1 MGPGIFGK
9 LPAHGDFVSRGLPA
23 GLRKALDHW
32 VTHQIG
38 QRTLPA
44 DGLRARLTLGGMPV
58 IAVILSS
65 HDKPGRTFPI
75 VGVATDP
82 GASHEEIDVW
92 CDQMTE
98 TLDQAVNGVMDADAV
113 MTALPPAPMGPGC
126 NAAQHGTFWQKG
138 QAPRS
143 TLELRATL
151 SSD

>member
-38 QRTLPA
+38 QRALPA
-44 DGLRARLTLGGMPV
+44 DGLRARLTLSGMPV

-82 GASHEEIDVW
+82 GASYEEIDVW
-92 CDQMTE
+92 CDQMAE
-98 TLDQAVNGVMDADAV
+98 TLDQAINGVVNADMV
-113 MTALPPAPMGPGC
+113 MEALPAVPLGAGC
-126 NAAQHGTFWQKG
+126 DAAQQDTFWQKG

-143 TLELRATL
+143 TLELRAAL